1 MTITEVEEFYNQDQR
16 KYEVVHNRELLN
28 WLKKKIKNGYDSFV
42 EIECLQELID
52 SIVSWYEIKYPER
65 EMEFYEGITH
75 TDFEKM
81 ETLSKVMDIKQ
92 LMYRLPHKQLRLM
105 KCNYCSPIKIS
116 KRNFKDSCSGNNI
129 PYILLKIDV
138 VSGEVYD
145 DEGLIYN
152 PNESVSLDELLILL
166 REKYSDWD
174 LKKLEKCIYNHNCD
188 IELRQKILQLVALKL
203 LYSRKTTPER
213 GYERAKRFIN
223 EFNKKMNLNLS
234 TEEIDKI
241 FNKDYSKK
249 EKWIKTKKAL

>member
-116 KRNFKDSCSGNNI
+116 KRNFKDSCSDNNI

-145 DEGLIYN
+145 DEGLINN

-166 REKYSDWD
+166 KEKYSDWD
-174 LKKLEKCIYNHNCD
+174 LKK
-188 IELRQKILQLVALKL
+188 
-203 LYSRKTTPER
+203 
-213 GYERAKRFIN
+213 
-223 EFNKKMNLNLS
+223 
-234 TEEIDKI
+234 
-241 FNKDYSKK
+241 
-249 EKWIKTKKAL
+249 

>member
-1 MTITEVEEFYNQDQR
+1 
-16 KYEVVHNRELLN
+16 
-28 WLKKKIKNGYDSFV
+28 
-42 EIECLQELID
+42 
-52 SIVSWYEIKYPER
+52 
-65 EMEFYEGITH
+65 MEFYEGITH

-116 KRNFKDSCSGNNI
+116 KRNFKDSCSDNNI

-145 DEGLIYN
+145 DEDLINN

-203 LYSRKTTPER
+203 LYSRKTTLER
-213 GYERAKRFIN
+213 GYERAKRFII

-241 FNKDYSKK
+241 FNKDYFKK